1 MILARGKPCSYE
13 STSENHDV
21 SIMSICRML
30 NKYVGWLFKY
40 VEWLSQLENYRICV
54 GKLRGHFCSCFFLSF
69 FPLHSHFT
77 DSVKYFGGVNYW
89 MVCSLIMKVS
99 WARQGNIKSKTKLNN
114 NKVNKTWHELQGDI
128 LTVFLTQY
136 WYVYKILSNVF

>member
-1 MILARGKPCSYE
+1 
-13 STSENHDV
+13 
-21 SIMSICRML
+21 
-30 NKYVGWLFKY
+30 
-40 VEWLSQLENYRICV
+40 
-54 GKLRGHFCSCFFLSF
+54 
-69 FPLHSHFT
+69 
-77 DSVKYFGGVNYW
+77 

-136 WYVYKILSNVF
+136 